1 MPAASPI
8 ADRALDDLAALVE
21 VSSWSH
27 DLDGLAACAPAVAEL
42 FGRLGAAVRLVDLP
56 PAPHVRDD
64 GTVGTTPVGQAV
76 VAGLRPGAD
85 RRILLVGHYDT
96 VFPPDSGFVLD
107 READV
112 WRGPGVVDAK
122 GGLVVAAAAL
132 EAAEAEGIDV
142 GWDVVVVPD
151 EEIGSPGS
159 AGLLAEMAGRA
170 DIGFGYEPSM
180 PDGSVA
186 GARPGSANFVHV
198 VRGKAAHAGRELDE
212 GRNAILAAA
221 RLAQEIDALNHHPDV
236 LANPGRIHGGSAVN
250 VVPDLAV
257 LRSNVRPRTDA
268 AAAYV
273 TEALAEAIDA
283 IAVDGID
290 ITQHGGITR
299 PPKELNDRYRTL
311 LDAVS
316 AAGHALGMDVAWRD
330 TGGVCD
336 GNNLAGAGLVNVD
349 NLGPIGGD
357 LHRPTEYLEVASI
370 AARAKLGTAL
380 IVGFDRGRL

>member
-1 MPAASPI
+1 
-8 ADRALDDLAALVE
+8 
-21 VSSWSH
+21 
-27 DLDGLAACAPAVAEL
+27 
-42 FGRLGAAVRLVDLP
+42 
-56 PAPHVRDD
+56 
-64 GTVGTTPVGQAV
+64 
-76 VAGLRPGAD
+76 
-85 RRILLVGHYDT
+85 
-96 VFPPDSGFVLD
+96 
-107 READV
+107 
-112 WRGPGVVDAK
+112 
-122 GGLVVAAAAL
+122 
-132 EAAEAEGIDV
+132 
-142 GWDVVVVPD
+142 
-151 EEIGSPGS
+151 
-159 AGLLAEMAGRA
+159 
-170 DIGFGYEPSM
+170 M

-273 TEALAEAIDA
+273 TDALAEAIAA
-283 IAVDGID
+283 IAIDGIR
-290 ITQHGGITR
+290 ITQHGGISR

-316 AAGHALGMDVAWRD
+316 ATGRALGMEVAWRD

-349 NLGPIGGD
+349 NLGPVGGD
-357 LHRPTEYLEVASI
+357 LHRTTEYLDVSSI
-370 AARAKLGTAL
+370 PARAKLGAAL
-380 IVGFDRGRL
+380 IVGFDQGRL